1 MNAMQF
7 NGRQVLAA
15 ISIIA
20 LAVSAVCSCSG
31 STDTDI
37 IVLDEDVKTAAVS
50 IKGDRLYFPGHR
62 VPVEGLDGGRE
73 SCCLR
78 DPDIRLERPFAGPVG
93 V

>member
-1 MNAMQF
+1 MRF

-31 STDTDI
+31 STDTDV

-50 IKGDRLYFPGHR
+50 IKGDTVCTF
-62 VPVEGLDGGRE
+62 
-73 SCCLR
+73 
-78 DPDIRLERPFAGPVG
+78 PDI
-93 V
+93 